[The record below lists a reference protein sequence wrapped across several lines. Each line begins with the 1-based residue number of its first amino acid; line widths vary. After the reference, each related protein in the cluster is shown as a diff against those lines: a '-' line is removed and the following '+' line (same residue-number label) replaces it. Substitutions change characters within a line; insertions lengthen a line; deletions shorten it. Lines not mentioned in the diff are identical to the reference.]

1 MAPAQSVL
9 PVWIVFNPFVIS
21 NPFTT
26 SLCAL
31 ASMFFF
37 FFLVSVVHVKRFAMS
52 VEMELYG
59 FTIPFQL
66 YAGFL
71 LDFSHFGCRRFLAL
85 ACYQSEVSADL
96 HIYIG

>member
-1 MAPAQSVL
+1 MLSH
-9 PVWIVFNPFVIS
+9 
-21 NPFTT
+21 
-26 SLCAL
+26 LC
-31 ASMFFF
+31 FF
-37 FFLVSVVHVKRFAMS
+37 VSVVHVKRFAMS

-96 HIYIG
+96 HIYIYRIVALSHSIGRH